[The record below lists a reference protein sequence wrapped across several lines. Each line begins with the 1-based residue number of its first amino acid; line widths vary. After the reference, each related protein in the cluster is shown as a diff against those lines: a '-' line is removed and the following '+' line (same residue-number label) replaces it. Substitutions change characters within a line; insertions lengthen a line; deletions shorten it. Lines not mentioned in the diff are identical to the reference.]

1 MPPNR
6 YPSVQETLQYIKHE
20 KSFNVMPGDVVFIFR
35 KAENFEGG
43 WIYPWTDEMDSNIGK
58 SGIVQENKPDGRGIL
73 IDTWQE
79 AIFYYPYT
87 CLRIIR

>member
-6 YPSVQETLQYIKHE
+6 CPPSAQETLQYIKHE
-20 KSFNVMPGDVVFIFR
+20 KSFNVKPGDAVFIFR

-43 WIYPWTDEMDSNIGK
+43 WTCTWIDGMDNNIGK
-58 SGIVQENKPDGRGIL
+58 SGIVQENIPDGRGIL
-73 IDTWQE
+73 IDTGQHS
-79 AIFYYPYT
+79 FYYPYT